1 MNPFVAVFRK
11 IAQSPFLCGLAL
23 LLQAIALYLHF
34 RTYNFGGLR
43 GGIFT
48 TALILIL
55 VWVISFAAIVQVL
68 IAPNLRKA
76 SKLGLAA
83 LQSPGLAILA
93 PLTAHTLV
101 VVLFFGPG
109 VCRTTFHSPSGQR
122 SITLEDSCFMGCS
135 HEAYQNHFIF
145 ERSLGEIYLNSGKVC
160 TSKAVMDWNEA
171 ETQVTWR
178 VNGQSGLLKLK

>member
-1 MNPFVAVFRK
+1 MWEMIQKLTQFTF
-11 IAQSPFLCGLAL
+11 IYGLAL
-23 LLQAIALYLHF
+23 LLQAIVLYLSF

-55 VWVISFAAIVQVL
+55 VWVLSFGAIVQVA
-68 IAPNLRKA
+68 IAADLKKV
-76 SKLGLAA
+76 SKLGLVA

-145 ERSLGEIYLNSGKVC
+145 ERPLGGMYDSGRICGSKV
-160 TSKAVMDWNEA
+160 VLDWNEA
-171 ETQVTWR
+171 ETEVTWR
-178 VNGQSGLLKLK
+178 INGKSGLFKLK